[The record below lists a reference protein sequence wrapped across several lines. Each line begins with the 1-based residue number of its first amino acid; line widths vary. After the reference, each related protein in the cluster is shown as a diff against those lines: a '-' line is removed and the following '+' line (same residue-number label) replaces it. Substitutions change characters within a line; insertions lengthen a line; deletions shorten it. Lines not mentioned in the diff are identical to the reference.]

1 MPSLTYGQNP
11 MSKIIENKIIEA
23 LQKKASEFQPIIMD
37 KPSFFRDHIDV
48 YEIVLLQTA
57 LLSALN
63 EDEDADAVLK
73 EIYRLTSKAW
83 MDVGL

>member
-1 MPSLTYGQNP
+1 

-57 LLSALN
+57 LLSALDEDEDED
-63 EDEDADAVLK
+63 EDEDANAVLK

-83 MDVGL
+83 EDISL

>member
-1 MPSLTYGQNP
+1 

-57 LLSALN
+57 LLSALDED
-63 EDEDADAVLK
+63 EDEDANAVLK

-83 MDVGL
+83 EDISL

>member
-1 MPSLTYGQNP
+1 
-11 MSKIIENKIIEA
+11 
-23 LQKKASEFQPIIMD
+23 MD

>member
-1 MPSLTYGQNP
+1 MGKYP

-57 LLSALN
+57 LLSALD
-63 EDEDADAVLK
+63 EDEDANAVLK

-83 MDVGL
+83 EDISL

>member
-1 MPSLTYGQNP
+1 MGKYP

-57 LLSALN
+57 LLSALDEDED
-63 EDEDADAVLK
+63 EDEDANAVLK

-83 MDVGL
+83 EDISL

>member
-1 MPSLTYGQNP
+1 

>member
-1 MPSLTYGQNP
+1 

-23 LQKKASEFQPIIMD
+23 LQKKASEFQQIIMN

-57 LLSALN
+57 LLSALD
-63 EDEDADAVLK
+63 EDEDANAVLK

-83 MDVGL
+83 EDISL

>member
-57 LLSALN
+57 LLSALD
-63 EDEDADAVLK
+63 EDEDANAVLK

-83 MDVGL
+83 EDISL

>member
-1 MPSLTYGQNP
+1 
-11 MSKIIENKIIEA
+11 
-23 LQKKASEFQPIIMD
+23 MD

-57 LLSALN
+57 LLSALDED
-63 EDEDADAVLK
+63 EDEDANAVLK

-83 MDVGL
+83 EDISL